1 MSMMDSD
8 LNNEGIMENVI
19 DLGNFKDFRKAKAR
33 SRQYEQYLKSL
44 EQSQLELEV
53 NSLLDDVTEGKT
65 DKNYFSRGQM
75 ILREIRSRAHNS
87 VKRKIDQITD
97 LRLL

>member
-1 MSMMDSD
+1 MSK
-8 LNNEGIMENVI
+8 ENVI
-19 DLGNFKDFRKAKAR
+19 EMGNFKDFREAKAR
-33 SRQYEQYLKSL
+33 TKHYEQYLKSL
-44 EQSQLELEV
+44 ENSQLEIEV
-53 NSLLDDVTEGKT
+53 NSLLDDVTEDKQ

-75 ILREIRSRAHNS
+75 ILREIRSRAHAS